1 MRLHASVLDLLYK
14 TSSPLPS
21 SSPSVSSLLV
31 EPSSRS
37 IALCLADS
45 SYLLFPSFPSP
56 SPSSSPSSPPPTAV
70 PPDSTSA
77 AFLRLVPSGDVLFIA
92 AAPVDAGAA
101 VTFRAWI
108 LLLNPPRFEPTC
120 LTHKGSSPATLPLA
134 HGFGVQLA
142 ATVNYFALHAPAAGQ
157 IWIMG
162 AKREGVEKERLTV
175 DLVKCAVVDCEL
187 PIYSIGMSMGVMVLG
202 EAGGIRVFP
211 MRPLVKGNGAKS
223 KMKGRL
229 ASVIGGDGLLGHK
242 KPVIPNGLVVFPSS
256 CFRGVA
262 AVEGAK
268 EENADRNQVHRKL
281 ICARLKQ
288 SSGDFG
294 SFFTDM
300 NFKNAITESIAG
312 VQASVKAIS
321 IHVLSQKQFLIM
333 DSAGDL
339 HLLCLRGTFTA
350 SEITADP
357 SRSSKRACT
366 SSLDLS
372 MKVQILAVLP
382 TTSSRAELV
391 CISDGKHSVHLMSV
405 DNENPAEKGDNDEL
419 EKLNMLSGSA
429 HDRTFSYRTSSSW
442 SRKDI
447 CIFHILMISKS
458 WLI

>member
-1 MRLHASVLDLLYK
+1 MRLHASVLDLLSK

-56 SPSSSPSSPPPTAV
+56 SSSPSSPPPTAV

-92 AAPVDAGAA
+92 AAPLDAGAA
-101 VTFRAWI
+101 LAFRAWI

-211 MRPLVKGNGAKS
+211 MRPLVKGNGVKS

-262 AVEGAK
+262 AAEGAK

-312 VQASVKAIS
+312 
-321 IHVLSQKQFLIM
+321 
-333 DSAGDL
+333 DL

-357 SRSSKRACT
+357 SRSSKHACT

-382 TTSSRAELV
+382 TTSSSLNHSYIIDSFIYMVVSFICKHIVSFFRSR
-391 CISDGKHSVHLMSV
+391 ISL
-405 DNENPAEKGDNDEL
+405 
-419 EKLNMLSGSA
+419 
-429 HDRTFSYRTSSSW
+429 
-442 SRKDI
+442 
-447 CIFHILMISKS
+447 HIR
-458 WLI
+458 W